1 MKKTVVQSPR
11 IHEQYIRMEHESGL
25 TILLYP
31 MKGFSTAYALFG
43 TKYGSVDNCFK
54 TGDDADF
61 VTVPD
66 GIAHFLEH
74 KLFESE
80 DGDAFTLFAKTGAEA
95 NAFTS
100 FDKTCYLFS
109 CADNFEE
116 SLKALVTFV
125 QAPYFTQ
132 QTVEKEQ
139 GIIGQ
144 EIRMYED
151 LPSWRVMFNLLE
163 GLYVNNAVKVDIAG
177 TVESIAKI
185 DADLLYRCYHTFY
198 NLSNMVIAVAGN
210 FDPETAENII
220 VDGLKESKPVSIER
234 KGYDEP
240 REANKKE
247 VVQNLDVAIP
257 LFYFGYKVE
266 PADGA
271 MDGLKQ
277 QIELEILLDVL
288 AGPTSDF
295 YNEMY
300 REGLLNA
307 NFGTEVF
314 GGRGFLATMLGGES
328 KDPRAV
334 LAAFNKMIAEKK
346 QSGLSEEDFLS
357 CRNALYGKALKG
369 INDAEN
375 TATAMLSYE
384 MMDVGLFDMMEVIA
398 DTAFSDVEKRFAS
411 DFDEVCQSLSI
422 VYPNQK

>member
-1 MKKTVVQSPR
+1 MKKNVVQSPR
-11 IHEQYIRMEHESGL
+11 IHEQYIRLQHESGL

-31 MKGFSTAYALFG
+31 MKGFQTAYALFG
-43 TKYGSVDNCFK
+43 AKYGSIDNCFK
-54 TGDDADF
+54 TGDDPDF

-109 CADNFEE
+109 CSDKFEE

-163 GLYVNNAVKVDIAG
+163 GLYVNNSVKVDIAG

-185 DADLLYRCYHTFY
+185 DADLLYRCYRTFY

-210 FDPETAENII
+210 FDPEIAEQII
-220 VDGLKESKPVSIER
+220 VAGLKESKPVSIRR

-247 VVQNLDVAIP
+247 VVQRLDVAIP
-257 LFYFGYKVE
+257 LFYFGYKVKPE
-266 PADGA
+266 EGA
-271 MDGLKQ
+271 MEGLKQ

-295 YNEMY
+295 YNDMY
-300 REGLLNA
+300 RQGLLNA

-328 KDPRAV
+328 KDPKTV
-334 LAAFNKMIAEKK
+334 LAAFNQMLDEKRK
-346 QSGLSEEDFLS
+346 SGLSEEDFLS

-375 TATAMLSYE
+375 TATALLSYE
-384 MMDVGLFDMMEVIA
+384 MMGVGLFDMMDVIA
-398 DTAFSDVEKRFAS
+398 GTTLADVEKRLAS

-422 VYPNQK
+422 VYPNGK

>member
-1 MKKTVVQSPR
+1 
-11 IHEQYIRMEHESGL
+11 ME
-25 TILLYP
+25 
-31 MKGFSTAYALFG
+31 
-43 TKYGSVDNCFK
+43 
-54 TGDDADF
+54 
-61 VTVPD
+61 
-66 GIAHFLEH
+66 
-74 KLFESE
+74 
-80 DGDAFTLFAKTGAEA
+80 
-95 NAFTS
+95 
-100 FDKTCYLFS
+100 
-109 CADNFEE
+109 
-116 SLKALVTFV
+116 
-125 QAPYFTQ
+125 
-132 QTVEKEQ
+132 
-139 GIIGQ
+139 
-144 EIRMYED
+144 
-151 LPSWRVMFNLLE
+151 
-163 GLYVNNAVKVDIAG
+163 
-177 TVESIAKI
+177 
-185 DADLLYRCYHTFY
+185 
-198 NLSNMVIAVAGN
+198 
-210 FDPETAENII
+210 
-220 VDGLKESKPVSIER
+220 
-234 KGYDEP
+234 
-240 REANKKE
+240 
-247 VVQNLDVAIP
+247 
-257 LFYFGYKVE
+257 
-266 PADGA
+266 
-271 MDGLKQ
+271 GLKQ